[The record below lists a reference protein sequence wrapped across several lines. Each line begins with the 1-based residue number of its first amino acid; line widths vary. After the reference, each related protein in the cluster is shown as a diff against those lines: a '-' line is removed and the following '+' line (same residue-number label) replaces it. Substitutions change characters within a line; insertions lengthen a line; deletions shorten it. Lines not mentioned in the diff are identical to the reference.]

1 MPEEKSLRSTFA
13 YFKGDYFFKKDNDFT
28 IKYGEFYF
36 NAMVF

>member
-1 MPEEKSLRSTFA
+1 MPEEKSLRITFA

-28 IKYGEFYF
+28 IKCGEFYF